1 MDAIAQPLSRVQVAA
16 TAFAYDARV
25 RLVAVQTEEALRPAV
40 LAKFADAE
48 SLMTPATLTF
58 VLESPFEPDDA
69 NWLLRAEE
77 LLEEW
82 QSASDELVA
91 AKLEALPAISAKPA
105 ATAADFAAFV
115 QTLAASVTSRFRL
128 ALVIAPLVVAPAV
141 AGQMIADMA
150 AFVNAPHLAPVRW
163 VIVTNESLGL
173 GSLVASLKQN
183 GGTYAADFVEA
194 RVDPAGA
201 RAGLSAMVAGMK
213 AAPVGASPLQ
223 LAGFAGPSVAPP
235 PRIREAPQ
243 QTPEAQRSQMAAQG
257 VPAGYG
263 DVSAMHGLRI
273 AIMEAALAA
282 GEGRFADAVGAQK
295 RACDITQALG
305 LHQETGQMELLLGT
319 YTLTGGQAKRALEI
333 FAATAASAEAAK
345 LGTLACQAKMAQGS
359 ALAMLAADPGLSPE
373 AAHNKRMDAAA
384 AYVEAGNV
392 GAALGAWAV
401 AIEAYRLGGDML
413 AALSDVPRA
422 IAAWEKAVSVA
433 ETAPP
438 ADVAGSSAL
447 DVAKLVEKRFHAAGR
462 PSDAQ
467 AWKARAQ
474 ALALRFEQASPAEV
488 AV

>member
-1 MDAIAQPLSRVQVAA
+1 MDAIAQPLSRAQEAA
-16 TAFAYDARV
+16 TAFAHDARV
-25 RLVAVQTEEALRPAV
+25 RLVVVQTEEALRPAV

-48 SLMTPATLTF
+48 PLMTPATLTF
-58 VLESPFEPDDA
+58 VLEAPFEPDEA
-69 NWLLRAEE
+69 NWPLRVEE

-91 AKLEALPAISAKPA
+91 AKLEPLPAINAKPA
-105 ATAADFAAFV
+105 ASAADFAAFV
-115 QTLAASVTSRFRL
+115 QTLATSVKGRFGL
-128 ALVIAPLVVAPAV
+128 AIVMAPLVVAPTV
-141 AGQMIADMA
+141 AGQMVVDMA

-163 VIVTNESLGL
+163 VTVTNEALGL
-173 GSLVASLKQN
+173 NSLVAALKQK
-183 GGTYAADFVEA
+183 GGIYAADFVEA

-213 AAPVGASPLQ
+213 AAPVGASAMQ

-235 PRIREAPQ
+235 PRVREAPT
-243 QTPEAQRSQMAAQG
+243 QTPDAQRSQLAAQG
-257 VPAGYG
+257 VPPGYG

-282 GEGRFADAVGAQK
+282 GEGRFADAVSAQK

-319 YTLTGGQAKRALEI
+319 YALTGGQAQVALEI
-333 FAATAASAEAAK
+333 FTATAARAEAAK

-359 ALAMLAADPGLSPE
+359 ALAMLAANPGLSPE
-373 AAHNKRMDAAA
+373 AARNKRMDAAA

-392 GAALGAWAV
+392 GAALDAWAV
-401 AIEAYRLGGDML
+401 AVEAYRLGGDML

-447 DVAKLVEKRFHAAGR
+447 DVAKLIEERFRAAGR

-474 ALALRFEQASPAEV
+474 ALALRFEQESAAEV